1 MDSESKITARYLRI
15 LSYSVLAFT
24 LAFLINNVLT
34 VWVDWPG
41 VKKIFSHYELFG
53 FKQKALQGSELNY
66 GYLQIGIYL
75 ICIAGVILYVFKTYS
90 QTLEHDSEILSKFS
104 AYLVRSSFWAV
115 FLVGVADFIIS
126 FMVVERLWEAIFSPE
141 VKAFMVKAPERI
153 TFIHFP
159 IILGSFIIGYFT
171 KSVGFIWLAV
181 LVVLSEFVIV
191 LSRFIF
197 SYEQAFQGDL
207 VRFWYAAL
215 YLFASAYALIHEG
228 HVRVDVLYSSFS
240 ERKKAWTNTIGSALL
255 GVPLCL
261 IVIFYGLNGK
271 ASIINGPV
279 VAFEVTQQ
287 GSNGLYLLYLMA
299 VYLAVFAVTMLLQ
312 FTSYFMSSSHKLLQD
327 EEEMNISNVNKA
339 NDVSIE
345 NIESSSK

>member
-1 MDSESKITARYLRI
+1 MGSENSKISLYLRI
-15 LSYSVLAFT
+15 ASYSVLAFT

-34 VWVDWPG
+34 VWIDWPG
-41 VKKIFSHYELFG
+41 VKKIFSHYEMFG
-53 FKQKALQGSELNY
+53 FKKKALDGSTLSY
-66 GYLQIGIYL
+66 GFMQIGVYL
-75 ICIAGVILYVFKTYS
+75 ICILAVIIYVFKTYS
-90 QTLEHDSEILSKFS
+90 QTLEQDSEILSKFS

-141 VKAFMVKAPERI
+141 VKAFMVKSPERI

-159 IILGSFIIGYFT
+159 IILISFVIGYFT

-181 LVVLSEFVIV
+181 LVVVSEFIIV

-240 ERKKAWTNTIGSALL
+240 ERKKAWTNLLGSALL
-255 GVPLCL
+255 GVPLVL
-261 IVIFYGLNGK
+261 IVIFLGLNGK

-312 FTSYFMSSSHKLLQD
+312 FTSYFMGSSFKIL
-327 EEEMNISNVNKA
+327 NGK
-339 NDVSIE
+339 E
-345 NIESSSK
+345 N

>member
-24 LAFLINNVLT
+24 LALLINNILT

-240 ERKKAWTNTIGSALL
+240 ERKKAWTNSIGSALL

-327 EEEMNISNVNKA
+327 EEEMNISNVNKE

-345 NIESSSK
+345 NLESSK

>member
-1 MDSESKITARYLRI
+1 MVTKNSNLSLYIRI
-15 LSYSVLAFT
+15 ISYSVLAFT
-24 LAFLINNVLT
+24 LAFLINNILT
-34 VWVDWPG
+34 VWSDWPG
-41 VKKIFSHYELFG
+41 IKKIFSHHEMFG
-53 FKQKALQGSELNY
+53 YKKKALEGSDLNY
-66 GYLQIGIYL
+66 GYMQIGLYL
-75 ICIAGVILYVFKTYS
+75 ICIAAVVFYVFKTYS
-90 QTLEHDSEILSKFS
+90 QTLEQDSKILSRFS

-115 FLVGVADFIIS
+115 FLVGVADFVIS
-126 FMVVERLWEAIFSPE
+126 FMVVERLWEVIFSPE
-141 VKAFMVKAPERI
+141 VKALMVKAPVRI
-153 TFIHFP
+153 TYIHFP
-159 IILGSFIIGYFT
+159 IILISFVIGYFT

-181 LVVLSEFVIV
+181 LVVVSEFVIV

-240 ERKKAWTNTIGSALL
+240 EKKKAWTNMVGSAVL
-255 GVPLCL
+255 GVPLTL
-261 IVIFYGLNGK
+261 IVIFLGLNGK

-299 VYLAVFAVTMLLQ
+299 VYLAVFAVTMLIQ
-312 FTSYFMSSSHKLLQD
+312 FTSYFMESSHKILKGVK
-327 EEEMNISNVNKA
+327 N
-339 NDVSIE
+339 
-345 NIESSSK
+345 

>member
-1 MDSESKITARYLRI
+1 MQTKNNSIHLYLRI
-15 LSYSVLAFT
+15 LSYTVLAFT
-24 LAFLINNVLT
+24 LAFLLNNLLT
-34 VWVDWPG
+34 VWAEWPG
-41 VKKIFSHYELFG
+41 VKKIFSHYDLFG
-53 FKQKALQGSELNY
+53 HKQKSLEPSDVNY
-66 GYLQIGIYL
+66 GLMQIGLYL
-75 ICIAGVILYVFKTYS
+75 ICIALLISYVFKTYS
-90 QTLEHDSEILSKFS
+90 QSLEQDSEILSKFS
-104 AYLVRSSFWAV
+104 AYIVRSSFWAV
-115 FLVGVADFIIS
+115 FLVGIADFIIS
-126 FMVVERLWEAIFSPE
+126 FMVVERLWETIFSPE

-153 TFIHFP
+153 TYIHFP
-159 IILGSFIIGYFT
+159 IILVSFIIGYFT

-228 HVRVDVLYSSFS
+228 HVRVDVLYSNFS
-240 ERKKAWTNTIGSALL
+240 ERKKAWTNFIGSALL
-255 GVPLCL
+255 GIPLCL
-261 IVIFYGLNGK
+261 IVIFLGLNGK

-299 VYLAVFAVTMLLQ
+299 VYLAIFAITMLLQ
-312 FTSYFMSSSHKLLQD
+312 FTSFFMSSGYKIL
-327 EEEMNISNVNKA
+327 N
-339 NDVSIE
+339 
-345 NIESSSK
+345 SKDN

>member
-1 MDSESKITARYLRI
+1 MSSENSKISLYLRI
-15 LSYSVLAFT
+15 ASYSVLAFT

-34 VWVDWPG
+34 VWIDWPG
-41 VKKIFSHYELFG
+41 VKKIFSHYEMFG
-53 FKQKALQGSELNY
+53 FKKKALDGSTLSY
-66 GYLQIGIYL
+66 GFMQIGVYL
-75 ICIAGVILYVFKTYS
+75 ICILAVIIYVFKTYS
-90 QTLEHDSEILSKFS
+90 QTLEQDSEILSKFS

-141 VKAFMVKAPERI
+141 VKAFMVKSPERI

-159 IILGSFIIGYFT
+159 IILISFVIGYFT

-181 LVVLSEFVIV
+181 LVVVSEFIIV

-228 HVRVDVLYSSFS
+228 HVRVDVLYSSFT
-240 ERKKAWTNTIGSALL
+240 ERKKAWTNLLGSALL
-255 GVPLCL
+255 GVPLVL
-261 IVIFYGLNGK
+261 IVIFLGLNGK

-312 FTSYFMSSSHKLLQD
+312 FTSYFMGSSYKIL
-327 EEEMNISNVNKA
+327 NGK
-339 NDVSIE
+339 E
-345 NIESSSK
+345 N

>member
-1 MDSESKITARYLRI
+1 MDSESKITAHYLRI

-24 LAFLINNVLT
+24 LAFLINNILT

-53 FKQKALQGSELNY
+53 FKQKGLQGSELNY

-240 ERKKAWTNTIGSALL
+240 ERKKAWTNSIGSALL

-299 VYLAVFAVTMLLQ
+299 VYLGVFAVTMLLQ
-312 FTSYFMSSSHKLLQD
+312 FTSYFMSSSHKLLQND
-327 EEEMNISNVNKA
+327 EEVNISKVDKTNK
-339 NDVSIE
+339 VSIE
-345 NIESSSK
+345 NMESQ

>member
-1 MDSESKITARYLRI
+1 MGPENSKISLYLRI
-15 LSYSVLAFT
+15 ASYSVLAFT

-34 VWVDWPG
+34 VWIDWPG
-41 VKKIFSHYELFG
+41 VKKIFSHYEMFG
-53 FKQKALQGSELNY
+53 FKKKALDGSTLSY
-66 GYLQIGIYL
+66 GFMQIGVYL
-75 ICIAGVILYVFKTYS
+75 ICIVAVIIYVFKTYS
-90 QTLEHDSEILSKFS
+90 QTLERDSEILSNFS

-141 VKAFMVKAPERI
+141 VKAFMVKSPERI

-159 IILGSFIIGYFT
+159 IILISFVIGYFT

-181 LVVLSEFVIV
+181 LVVVSEFIIV

-240 ERKKAWTNTIGSALL
+240 ERKKAWTNLLGSALL
-255 GVPLCL
+255 GVPLVL
-261 IVIFYGLNGK
+261 IVLFLGLNGK

-312 FTSYFMSSSHKLLQD
+312 FTSYFMGSSYKIL
-327 EEEMNISNVNKA
+327 NGK
-339 NDVSIE
+339 E
-345 NIESSSK
+345 N